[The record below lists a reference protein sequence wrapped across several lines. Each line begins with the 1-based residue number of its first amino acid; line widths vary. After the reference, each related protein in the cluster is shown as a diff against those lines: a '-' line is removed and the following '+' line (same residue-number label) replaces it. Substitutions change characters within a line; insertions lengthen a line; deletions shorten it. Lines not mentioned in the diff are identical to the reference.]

1 MQSFRTELELVNHST
16 KALVEKDIIDLDK
29 KIREFR
35 DGKTHEE
42 KFRSLRLARGV
53 YGQRQQGVQ
62 MIRIKLP
69 FGKVSTKQL
78 RKIAAISDE
87 YSNGNLHLT
96 TRQDIQIHHVS
107 LDKTPELWAKLEQE
121 DITLREACG
130 NTVRNVT
137 ASAEAGIDPNEPFD
151 VSEYANAVFSYF
163 LRKPFGQELGRK
175 IKIAFSNN
183 ELDTA
188 FSFIHDFGFI
198 PKLNENNQKGFKV
211 LIGGGLGAQ
220 PFLAQTAYEFLPENK
235 LIPFIE
241 ASIRVFDRYGERVS
255 RHKARIKYLIG
266 KIGVAEFLNLIKEE
280 EKAILNKTFEIE
292 NRNERVIPKLKTILP
307 NELPFVYSNEF
318 KKWLD
323 TNTFKQKQ
331 SGYFGVY
338 VKVQLGNISSD
349 KTRALTNIID
359 KYANSEDTRI
369 TINQGFLLK
378 FVTVEELPFLF
389 DELNKINLANPGFDS
404 VADITAC
411 PGTDTCNL
419 AISNSTNISVELEK
433 VITQEF
439 PDLVYNRD
447 IKIKISGC
455 MNSCGQHG
463 LAQIGF
469 HGSSFKVG
477 NNVVPALQVLL
488 GGGVLGNGEGKISEK
503 VIKVASKRA
512 PDVLRKLFIDF
523 EENSAES
530 EYFNSYYNRKGKD
543 YFYQLLKPIGDN
555 TNLTENEYYDWGSTE
570 KFKTEIGVGE
580 CAGVIID
587 LVQTL
592 FFEAEEK
599 LSWSAEAFANKQ
611 YGDSIYY
618 SYAAF
623 IHAAKGLLLNDGKHV
638 NTHHTLIN
646 DFDKYF
652 VESGL
657 LKLESTFKELVLQI
671 NKNEP
676 SEKFAENY
684 FEEAKLFVEKIK
696 LYREKTKKTIQQDVT
711 QEA

>member
-29 KIREFR
+29 KIKAFRE
-35 DGKTHEE
+35 GKIPDE

-69 FGKVSTKQL
+69 FGKLTTKQL
-78 RKIAAISDE
+78 VRIADISDE

-107 LDKTPELWAKLEQE
+107 LDKTPELWAKLEQD

-130 NTVRNVT
+130 NTVRNIT
-137 ASAEAGIDPNEPFD
+137 ASPEAGIDANELFD
-151 VSEYANAVFSYF
+151 VSPYAQAMFMYF

-183 ELDTA
+183 DNDTA
-188 FSFIHDFGFI
+188 FTYIHDFGFI
-198 PKLNENNQKGFKV
+198 PKIENNQKGFKV

-220 PFLAQTAYEFLPENK
+220 PFLAQTAFEFLPVNK

-241 ASIRVFDRYGERVS
+241 AAIRVFDRYGERVS
-255 RHKARIKYLIG
+255 RHKARIKYLIH
-266 KIGVAEFLNLIKEE
+266 KIGVEEFIKLTLEE
-280 EKAILNKTFEIE
+280 EKAILNKAYQIDENTTEIE
-292 NRNERVIPKLKTILP
+292 LPTKFKINSPKPQVDEK
-307 NELPFVYSNEF
+307 EYAD
-318 KKWLD
+318 WLT

-331 SGYFGVY
+331 EGYFGVFI
-338 VKVQLGNISSD
+338 KIQLGNISS
-349 KTRALTNIID
+349 NIARELAKIVNLYA
-359 KYANSEDTRI
+359 YANDFRI

-378 FVTVEELPFLF
+378 YVVEEELPFLF
-389 DELNKINLANPGFDS
+389 YDLKKINLATSGFNS
-404 VADITAC
+404 VGDITAC

-433 VITQEF
+433 VIYTEF
-439 PDLVYNRD
+439 PDLIYNHD

-455 MNSCGQHG
+455 MNACGQHS

-477 NNVVPALQVLL
+477 TLVVPALQVLL
-488 GGGVLGNGEGKISEK
+488 GGGTTGNGKGRISDKI
-503 VIKVASKRA
+503 IKVASKRV
-512 PDVLRKLFIDF
+512 PNVLRKLFNDF
-523 EENSAES
+523 ENNAVEG
-530 EYFNSYYNRKGKD
+530 EYFNTYYDKKGKD

-555 TNLTENEYYDWGSTE
+555 SNLTENEFYDWGSDE
-570 KFKTEIGVGE
+570 KFETTIGVGE

-592 FFEAEEK
+592 FYEAEEK
-599 LSWSAEAFANKQ
+599 LAFSSEAFDNNQ

-623 IHAAKGLLLNDGKHV
+623 IHAAKGLLLNASVHV

-646 DFDKYF
+646 DFDKTF
-652 VESGL
+652 VDTQYIIL
-657 LKLESTFKELVLQI
+657 STSFKDLILQI

-676 SEKFAENY
+676 TEQFAQTY
-684 FEEAKLFVEKIK
+684 FKQATSFVEAVKNFRQKEILQIK
-696 LYREKTKKTIQQDVT
+696 
-711 QEA
+711 